1 MKIPGTKN
9 YRADVNKLTHNQLQA
24 KRINVSP
31 KTYHSQLKLP
41 EGCEIVY
48 ERSEANKAHVSSK
61 IYWGLSINVLCN
73 GKSKALYPYE
83 YTIKDGRV

>member
-1 MKIPGTKN
+1 
-9 YRADVNKLTHNQLQA
+9 
-24 KRINVSP
+24 
-31 KTYHSQLKLP
+31 LKLP

-73 GKSKALYPYE
+73 GKSKAFYPYE
-83 YTIKDGRV
+83 YTIKDKRV